1 MFFGRGLRAFV
12 YLSVLALLTSCGDDD
27 SATRPSSLPSEVAD
41 MSELE
46 DYKCDMSLI
55 GEIVYVNE
63 KRKNYECDGDKWFE
77 SYKSS
82 SSSAKSSSSVTLA
95 IPCKTETK
103 DNCKYGTLTDDRDG
117 QTYKTVKIGDQ
128 WWMAENL
135 NYAYLQPTTTF
146 DSSSFCYND
155 SLEYCEKYGRLYFW
169 SAMMD
174 SVGLFS
180 SNGMGC
186 GDDRVCSPSF
196 PIRGVCPKG
205 WHVPEATEFE
215 TLILAIGG
223 KVEYLGSDSISSV
236 RLRAQS
242 YYGTDEFGFSMLP
255 SGYYD
260 YPSLCYA
267 EYCGYRF
274 SGEGRYTGI
283 WTATEHGGVHRKWA
297 AFEMVDDG
305 ALSYV
310 GKNDAQSVRCL
321 KD

>member
-1 MFFGRGLRAFV
+1 
-12 YLSVLALLTSCGDDD
+12 
-27 SATRPSSLPSEVAD
+27 
-41 MSELE
+41 
-46 DYKCDMSLI
+46 
-55 GEIVYVNE
+55 
-63 KRKNYECDGDKWFE
+63 
-77 SYKSS
+77 
-82 SSSAKSSSSVTLA
+82 
-95 IPCKTETK
+95 
-103 DNCKYGTLTDDRDG
+103 
-117 QTYKTVKIGDQ
+117 
-128 WWMAENL
+128 
-135 NYAYLQPTTTF
+135 
-146 DSSSFCYND
+146 
-155 SLEYCEKYGRLYFW
+155 
-169 SAMMD
+169 MD

-223 KVEYLGSDSISSV
+223 KVEYLGRDSISSV

-310 GKNDAQSVRCL
+310 GKNDGQSVRCL